1 MKKLQLKLA
10 KYLFKQLGYK
20 IVAIRAA
27 NGNTDIEGD
36 KFLLQYVDVIGYL
49 FNKYPIK
56 RNIDV
61 PWEKPS
67 VFEKLPP
74 EILQEIESTT
84 EPFPEEIKKQNETI
98 D

>member
-27 NGNTDIEGD
+27 DGNTDIEGD
-36 KFLLQYVDVIGYL
+36 KFLLQYVDVVGYL
-49 FNKYPIK
+49 FKKNPIK
-56 RNIDV
+56 RNIDT
-61 PWEKPS
+61 PREKPS
-67 VFEKLPP
+67 VFEELSP
-74 EILQEIESTT
+74 EMVKEIEATT
-84 EPFPEEIKKQNETI
+84 IPFPDEVKKQNETI